1 MQHYCIPRSLTQ
13 FQDQGQRIVS
23 RYISMSTPSVYV
35 VTGASRGLGLEF
47 SKQVSILTICMMS

>member
-1 MQHYCIPRSLTQ
+1 MQHYCITRSQTQ
-13 FQDQGQRIVS
+13 FQDQGQGVVS

-47 SKQVSILTICMMS
+47 SKQVRIITTYMMS